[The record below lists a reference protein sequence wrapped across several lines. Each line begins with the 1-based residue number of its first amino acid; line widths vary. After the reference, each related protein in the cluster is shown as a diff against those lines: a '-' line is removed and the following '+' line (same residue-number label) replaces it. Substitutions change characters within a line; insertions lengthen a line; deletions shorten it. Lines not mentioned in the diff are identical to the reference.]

1 MIKHNKCIDLVF
13 DIIKKNATED
23 KPIDQADIL
32 RKLEEDPE
40 NACDRR
46 TVSRALN
53 RLIEKY
59 GKDEDGDWI
68 DENTHLHYTIIPRGD
83 SPILKDYWLEFC
95 YEDDFTDE
103 ELMFLMD
110 AVQFSKHVDKSS
122 AEEITKKLV
131 KLSHNQYSGIFEFH
145 TKINEKNVPV
155 RKDFFTILGDI
166 NNAIHRQRMITFY
179 NNAFDTDKKLHRIGN
194 EPVKVCPYR
203 VIVADGNYYLLCGE
217 KDSNLIKRYR
227 IDRISDVTILDE
239 KSTHSAAR
247 VNAALRSNEYIVEHC
262 YMNVGETVKVKLE
275 IDRSVLGEV
284 IESFGDKITIE
295 PALPSSNRLIVHV
308 KSSERDIIDWAM
320 RYGEYAVILEP
331 DYLREEIKE
340 RVHLIRWAYNDENP
354 DIEYQEQIRKVDRFG
369 QLILNNIDLNRQYSY
384 RELTGIRKAT
394 FRRNGI
400 KDFSFLSSYN
410 ELVELTISHNEIGD
424 PSVISEL
431 SNLRALALDMTG
443 ITNLNFLRGLENLT
457 KLSIHEYTLENIEA
471 IYSLPRLRFLT
482 VNKPVSKLIDKRRLR
497 RADGRPVEIVVSNH
511 ADRGVHIVNT
521 CLPKGENRLL
531 RRDIEAMEAFATCE
545 VTDAT
550 VRASLVS
557 QINSGTSIWLSRDK
571 KFSIVECTCYGYER
585 IDLYEDIGSFA
596 GDEYSWYVTY
606 EGPAAER
613 ITDVDEDRIYVVSIF
628 KQDHGLKLVGMA
640 IRIPYSLDRDDPL
653 FDEIG
658 EKSYPASLAHIQY
671 LLSNQI
677 GWGELSGNIERRFR
691 LVSTINNVINPA
703 VLVNHNVVN
712 NIEIDDDGYHYNRSV
727 EGEKKSVKMI
737 AYGHI
742 ELE

>member
-110 AVQFSKHVDKSS
+110 AVQFSKHVDKTN

-131 KLSHNQYSGIFEFH
+131 KLSHNQYSGIFEMH

-166 NNAIHRQRMITFY
+166 NNAIHRQRMITFF

-217 KDSNLIKRYR
+217 KDSNIIKRYR

-247 VNAALRSNEYIVEHC
+247 VNAALHSNEYIVEHC
-262 YMNVGETVKVKLE
+262 YMNAGETVKVKLE
-275 IDRSVLGEV
+275 VDRTILGEV
-284 IESFGDKITIE
+284 IESFGNQIKIE
-295 PALPSSNRLIVHV
+295 PAHPSSNRLIVHV
-308 KSSERDIIDWAM
+308 KSSEKDIIDWAM

-331 DYLREEIKE
+331 DYLREEIRE
-340 RVHLIRWAYNDENP
+340 RAGLIRRAYSDRNT
-354 DIEYQEQIRKVDRFG
+354 DIEYLQRIDRIGRFG
-369 QLILNNIDLNRQYSY
+369 YLYLDNIDLNNQYSY
-384 RELTGIRKAT
+384 RELTGIRRAV

-400 KDFSFLSSYN
+400 KDFSFLAGYN
-410 ELVELTISHNEIGD
+410 ELADLTISHNEISD
-424 PSVISEL
+424 PSVISGL
-431 SNLRALALDMTG
+431 TNLKVLDLNTTG
-443 ITNLNFLRGLENLT
+443 ITNLGFLSGLENLT
-457 KLSIHEYTLENIEA
+457 RLSIHEYTLENIE
-471 IYSLPRLRFLT
+471 SLYDLPHLKVLT
-482 VNKPVSKLIDKRRLR
+482 VNKPVSKLIDRRRLR
-497 RADGRPVEIVVSNH
+497 GVEYLVDNNGGFFSL
-511 ADRGVHIVNT
+511 RRS
-521 CLPKGENRLL
+521 NRLPREDNRFL
-531 RRDIEAMEAFATCE
+531 RNQFENMEGFVTCE
-545 VTDAT
+545 VTDTSVKA
-550 VRASLVS
+550 ALVP
-557 QINSGTSIWLSRDK
+557 QIYTGTERFIRDA
-571 KFSIVECTCYGYER
+571 KFCIVDSSCCGYER
-585 IDLYEDIGSFA
+585 IDLYEDIGAFA
-596 GDEYSWYVTY
+596 GDEYTWYITYDGTIPEQVT
-606 EGPAAER
+606 
-613 ITDVDEDRIYVVSIF
+613 DLDEDKIYAISIF
-628 KQDHGLKLVGMA
+628 KPDHGLKLACLA
-640 IRIPYSLDRDDPL
+640 IRNLYNIEIDDPHYE
-653 FDEIG
+653 EIH
-658 EKSYPASLAHIQY
+658 EKSYSAGITHIIY
-671 LLSNQI
+671 LLDNNI
-677 GWGELSGNIERRFR
+677 GWAEVSDALETSFR
-691 LVSTINNVINPA
+691 QTGTINNVINPA
-703 VLVNHNVVN
+703 ILVNHNVFS
-712 NIEIDDDGYHYNRSV
+712 NIEINDDGYHYNRAV

-742 ELE
+742 DFE